1 MTNLINK
8 IVKLSISILVV
19 LGFALIFKN
28 KMVKQTESAE
38 SAEPASSKSLVL
50 KKFLLKFQKPERIE
64 IYGLSERFAKDIT
77 ELKKLKVAQDK
88 ASDFYVTIKLFSD
101 ETDITAPLVAQI
113 QFVDLK
119 SGNLRKEESINLE

>member
-1 MTNLINK
+1 MTNFVNK
-8 IVKLSISILVV
+8 IVKLAISLLFV
-19 LGFALIFKN
+19 LGFALIFKS
-28 KMVKQTESAE
+28 KMDKEAVTN
-38 SAEPASSKSLVL
+38 EPVSSKSLLL
-50 KKFLLKFQKPERIE
+50 KKFLLKYQKPERIE
-64 IYGLSERFAKDIT
+64 IYGLSDRFSKDIA

-113 QFVDLK
+113 QFIDLK